1 MAADA
6 GRRADACPYAR
17 SAEAPY
23 NEKAPDDAGAL
34 TSELAFGSV
43 LGDDRTGPVEAVDQR
58 SRDRLVPAVGADA
71 LSRQSVAAVGQD
83 VRGLGVVEGRTIL
96 GLHEP
101 AGRLDAEDVQVVLDA
116 AADEPAI
123 AVVAVEI
130 DTGGHAGQGHEV
142 GLGEVSAPRTA
153 VDVGENV
160 RNDQPA
166 RGGTNGPRNFP
177 LL

>member
-43 LGDDRTGPVEAVDQR
+43 LRDDRTGPVEAVDQR
-58 SRDRLVPAVGADA
+58 GRNRLVPAVGAD
-71 LSRQSVAAVGQD
+71 VAADED
-83 VRGLGVVEGRTIL
+83 VARIEQFVLGLGVVEGRAIF

-101 AGRLDAEDVQVVLDA
+101 AGRLDAEHVQVVLDD
-116 AADEPAI
+116 AADDPAI
-123 AVVAVEI
+123 AVVAVEM

-142 GLGEVSAPRTA
+142 GPAENRSPVTAGAIGEKSP
-153 VDVGENV
+153 G
-160 RNDQPA
+160 
-166 RGGTNGPRNFP
+166 
-177 LL
+177 